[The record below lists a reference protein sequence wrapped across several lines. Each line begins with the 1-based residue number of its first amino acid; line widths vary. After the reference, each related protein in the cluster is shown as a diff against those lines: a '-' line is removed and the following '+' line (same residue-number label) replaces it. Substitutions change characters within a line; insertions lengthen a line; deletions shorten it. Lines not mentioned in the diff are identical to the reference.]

1 LLLGGKTPLDRDPSE
16 RGFAP
21 THRYEPKAAKAEQ
34 HHHPIRSFRN
44 RLHLGDRGSADAE
57 RAHSRRVVGQKAIR
71 IALSVDVE
79 ADDITLVVDPIQSSS
94 AGDFELLEIE
104 TSPALVDEAFRQALH
119 GIEAGDDPLAIDRAV
134 VVLVADGTL
143 MSGEND
149 NVLRLKV

>member
-1 LLLGGKTPLDRDPSE
+1 
-16 RGFAP
+16 
-21 THRYEPKAAKAEQ
+21 
-34 HHHPIRSFRN
+34 
-44 RLHLGDRGSADAE
+44 
-57 RAHSRRVVGQKAIR
+57 VGQKAIR

-94 AGDFELLEIE
+94 AGERARDFELLEIE